1 MLAPRCP
8 MEKSVREKEVLVLA
22 HSSVCVELLVMMM
35 MMMIIKHEMDE
46 QQQRM
51 RISVFHGRYDNI
63 IIGKAG
69 GRN

>member
-22 HSSVCVELLVMMM
+22 HSSVSVGLLVVV
-35 MMMIIKHEMDE
+35 KHEMDE

-51 RISVFHGRYDNI
+51 CISVFPWTV
-63 IIGKAG
+63 
-69 GRN
+69 